1 MRDDSMYDMV
11 WPPPEEEKRKK
22 EIADMVYH
30 LAWPHMEETK
40 EKRKLNL
47 AKDETVKQIIFDALH
62 MKREMFPDM
71 NVGQHSDYKSIYE
84 ELIRT
89 YEKQ

>member
-1 MRDDSMYDMV
+1 MGEGEYDIV
-11 WPPPEEEKRKK
+11 WPPP
-22 EIADMVYH
+22 
-30 LAWPHMEETK
+30 EETK
-40 EKRKLNL
+40 EKRKLSL

-62 MKREMFPDM
+62 MKRDMFPDM

-84 ELIRT
+84 ELIRS